1 MIACMQASQVADVPV
16 GAPDTAR
23 VRGAILTVA
32 AQKGGVGKTTLAYE
46 LAAALDAVLI
56 DLDFHGGGATNL
68 WGFDP
73 LAVARAPL
81 LDALERG
88 PDGRPP
94 RPKRGPGRPDL
105 VPSHPDLSAA
115 RLDAAAV
122 AEMLEAWAVAWGR
135 RTLIVDTHPGAHW
148 TTDGAVQVADLV
160 VSPIPPG
167 RREVAATDAM
177 LREHE
182 GYPFLLVPSMVPPSP
197 PARWIESLQGFAQ
210 HESVHLSPPISE
222 HRWIRRRIVT
232 TAITRQS
239 RPGARTLRAA
249 AEYEA
254 VAQRAADLCLNP
266 TTP

>member
-1 MIACMQASQVADVPV
+1 MPV
-16 GAPDTAR
+16 RAPDTAR

-46 LAAALDAVLI
+46 LAATLDAVLI

-73 LAVARAPL
+73 LAVTRAPL

-88 PDGRPP
+88 PNGRPP

-122 AEMLEAWAVAWGR
+122 AEMLEAWAEAWGGR
-135 RTLIVDTHPGAHW
+135 PLIVDTHPGAHW

-167 RREVAATDAM
+167 RREVAATEAM
-177 LREHE
+177 LR
-182 GYPFLLVPSMVPPSP
+182 
-197 PARWIESLQGFAQ
+197 A
-210 HESVHLSPPISE
+210 
-222 HRWIRRRIVT
+222 
-232 TAITRQS
+232 
-239 RPGARTLRAA
+239 
-249 AEYEA
+249 
-254 VAQRAADLCLNP
+254 
-266 TTP
+266 

>member
-1 MIACMQASQVADVPV
+1 MSAGKLVEARTDVADRD
-16 GAPDTAR
+16 A

-46 LAAALDAVLI
+46 LAAVLDGVLI

-73 LAVARAPL
+73 LAVTRAPL
-81 LDALERG
+81 LEALEQG
-88 PDGRPP
+88 PGARPP
-94 RPKRGPGRPDL
+94 RPKRGPSRPDL

-115 RLDAAAV
+115 RLDADAV
-122 AEMLEAWAVAWGR
+122 AEALEAWAIAWGG

-167 RREVAATDAM
+167 RREVAATEAM

-182 GYPFLLVPSMVPPSP
+182 DYPFLLVPSMVPPSP
-197 PARWIESLQGFAQ
+197 PARWIDALHAFAQ
-210 HESVHLSPPISE
+210 REHVHLSPPISE
-222 HRWIRRRIVT
+222 YRWLRRRMLT
-232 TAITRQS
+232 SAITRQS
-239 RPGARTLRAA
+239 RPGARTKRAA
-249 AEYEA
+249 AEFEA
-254 VAQRAADLCLNP
+254 VARRAAELCLTP
-266 TTP
+266 TTA